1 MNNEVKLEVANP
13 VAESV
18 IPKLKHAT
26 RSADLSGARV
36 GLYWN
41 FKPGG
46 NVGLDQV
53 AVRLGELFP
62 AATFTRFQGAVGA
75 SVRHVTPKQ
84 ADEIA
89 AQCDVVVGTTGD

>member
-1 MNNEVKLEVANP
+1 MSTVKVEVANP

-18 IPKLKHAT
+18 IPKLEPAT
-26 RSADLSGARV
+26 RPGELAGARV

-46 NVGLDQV
+46 NVGLDRV
-53 AVRLGELFP
+53 AELLGARFP
-62 AATFTRFQGAVGA
+62 DTTFTHFQGAVGA

-89 AQCDVVVGTTGD
+89 QQCDVVVGTTGD

>member
-1 MNNEVKLEVANP
+1 VSTVEIEVANP

-18 IPKLKHAT
+18 IPQIGHAK
-26 RSADLSGARV
+26 RPADLTGARI

-46 NVGLDQV
+46 NIGLDHV
-53 AVRLGELFP
+53 AALLGERFP
-62 AATFTRFQGAVGA
+62 AATFAHFQGAVGA
-75 SVRHVTPKQ
+75 SVRHVTPSQ

-89 AQCDVVVGTTGD
+89 KQCDVVVGTTGD

>member
-1 MNNEVKLEVANP
+1 MSTVKLEVANP

-18 IPKLKHAT
+18 IPKLQHAK
-26 RSADLSGARV
+26 RPGDLVGARI

-46 NVGLDQV
+46 NIGLDHV
-53 AVRLGELFP
+53 ATLLAERFP
-62 AATFTRFQGAVGA
+62 TATFTHFQGAVGA
-75 SVRHVTPKQ
+75 SVRHVTPNQ

-89 AQCDVVVGTTGD
+89 KLCDVVVGTTGD

>member
-1 MNNEVKLEVANP
+1 MNRVTLEVANP

-26 RSADLSGARV
+26 RPADLSGARV

-46 NVGLDQV
+46 NVGLDQI
-53 AVRLGELFP
+53 AVRLRERFP
-62 AATFTRFQGAVGA
+62 AATFAHFEGAVGA
-75 SVRHVTPKQ
+75 SVRHVTPAQ

-89 AQCDVVVGTTGD
+89 QLCDVVVGTTGD

>member
-1 MNNEVKLEVANP
+1 MGTVRLEVANP

-18 IPKLKHAT
+18 IPRIEPAPRPTELDGVT
-26 RSADLSGARV
+26 V

-53 AVRLGELFP
+53 AVRLRERYPNTKFINYE
-62 AATFTRFQGAVGA
+62 GAVGA

-84 ADEIA
+84 ADQIA
-89 AQCDVVVGTTGD
+89 SECDVVVGTTGD

>member
-1 MNNEVKLEVANP
+1 MSTVKITIANP

-18 IPKLKHAT
+18 IPALQPAT
-26 RSADLSGARV
+26 RPGDLAGARV

-46 NVGLDQV
+46 NVGLDHV
-53 AVRLGELFP
+53 ATLLGERFP
-62 AATFTRFQGAVGA
+62 TATFTHFQGAVGA

-84 ADEIA
+84 ANEIA
-89 AQCDVVVGTTGD
+89 QQCDVVVGTTGD